1 MFTEEHRIIIKYL
14 RIKYGDGAKKI
25 VKDHPEFDWK
35 VDGVRHLIEKIDATG
50 SIARKEG
57 SGRPRNVRT
66 EENIQAV
73 EGLILR
79 LLLVVCLLSCF
90 YLYYF
95 SLSFK
100 IKLFISISNK
110 KVEKSNF

>member
-57 SGRPRNVRT
+57 SGRPRNPTFSCRVAPGRILQPKLWNT
-66 EENIQAV
+66 FRANNI
-73 EGLILR
+73 
-79 LLLVVCLLSCF
+79 ST
-90 YLYYF
+90 
-95 SLSFK
+95 
-100 IKLFISISNK
+100 
-110 KVEKSNF
+110 